1 MYYRHNLDYK
11 YPERSD
17 EHMIEVKHL
26 RDTNF
31 DVNYPYLDKS
41 LGYKLLRCIY
51 WLLVTVIVFPLMRIT
66 HGLRIYGKENL
77 KKHKSELKGGAITIS
92 NHVFYW
98 DYLAVLKAIR
108 PRLAYFPAWKTNFE
122 GSNAGLIRMSGGIPI
137 PDNDLR
143 AMVKFN
149 RAIEEVLESGKWLHF
164 YPEGSMWLFYPDIRP
179 LKKAVFSYAVKFDKP
194 IVPITMSFRPRKGI
208 MNLFSKKPRVDLHI
222 GEPLYY
228 NKDLPKREAEEDLRA
243 RAYHVMQV
251 MNGINPGDP
260 TYNVDQNI
268 ANYQKTM

>member
-41 LGYKLLRCIY
+41 FIYKIKRAIY
-51 WLLVTVIVFPLMRIT
+51 WTLVTLIVFPLMRLT

-77 KKHKSELKGGAITIS
+77 KKHKAELKDGAITIS
-92 NHVFYW
+92 NHVFFW

-108 PRLAYFPAWKTNFE
+108 PHLAYFPAWKTNFE
-122 GSNAGLIRMSGGIPI
+122 GPNGPLIRWSGGIPI
-137 PDNDLR
+137 PTDDLR

-149 RAIEEVLESGKWLHF
+149 RAIEEVITSGKWLHF
-164 YPEGSMWLFYPDIRP
+164 FPEGSMWLFYPDIRP
-179 LKKAVFSYAVKFDKP
+179 LKKAVFSYAVKFNKP
-194 IVPITMSFRPRKGI
+194 ILPITMSFRPRKGI
-208 MNLFSKKPRVDLHI
+208 MKLFSKKPRVDLHI
-222 GEPLYY
+222 GEPLFP
-228 NKDLPKREAEEDLRA
+228 NKDLPKREAEEELRA
-243 RAYHVMQV
+243 RAYHIMQV

-260 TYNVDQNI
+260 TYNVDQDI
-268 ANYQKTM
+268 SNYKKTM